1 VPHDGAGLANLLGG
15 REALAAKLDEFFA
28 TPETGR
34 ARGAYW
40 RAIHEMAEARDV
52 RMGQY
57 GHSNQPSHHIIY
69 MYAYAGTAWQTQVK
83 VREVLSR
90 LYAGSE
96 IGQGYLGDEDNG
108 EMSAWWLFSALG
120 IYPLRVG
127 SPDYIIGSPLFRR
140 AVVRMDNGNELVVNA
155 PNNSR
160 ENVYVQ
166 GLSVNGKHWDNV
178 HLPHEMIGGGA
189 VLDFR
194 MGPRPSTWGCN
205 PGALPPSIT
214 PDGVLPRPMRD
225 ITGTPGGHGEGSD
238 GIAVAALF
246 DDNSGTQVTFRTST
260 PWLAYQLPGD
270 GAAIHYYTLTS
281 GTGGDDPCSWTLR
294 GSADGAQWTVVDERA
309 GETFRWR
316 RQTRPFAVANPGSY
330 KRYRLDITEST
341 GTTVTLAEVELLA
354 R

>member
-1 VPHDGAGLANLLGG
+1 M
-15 REALAAKLDEFFA
+15 
-28 TPETGR
+28 T
-34 ARGAYW
+34 
-40 RAIHEMAEARDV
+40 EARDV

-69 MYAYAGTAWQTQVK
+69 MYAHAAAAWRVQEK

-96 IGQGYLGDEDNG
+96 IGQGYSGDEDNG

-120 IYPLRVG
+120 IYPLGVG
-127 SPDYIIGSPLFRR
+127 SPIYVIGSPLFRR

-160 ENVYVQ
+160 QNIYVQ
-166 GLSVNGKHWDNV
+166 GLSVNGKPWNEV
-178 HLPHEMIGGGA
+178 HLPHSVISRGA

-194 MGPRPSTWGCN
+194 MGPRPSTWGCEDN
-205 PGALPPSIT
+205 ALPPSVT
-214 PDGVLPRPMRD
+214 PDGAVPRPMRD
-225 ITGTPGGHGEGSD
+225 AAVGGHGEGSD
-238 GIAVAALF
+238 GVNVAALF
-246 DDNSGTQVTFRTST
+246 DDDSGTQVTFRTAT

-270 GAAIHYYTLTS
+270 GATVWYYTLTS
-281 GTGGDDPCSWTLR
+281 GTHGDDPRSWTLR
-294 GSADGAQWTVVDERA
+294 GSADGAQWTVLDSRQ

-316 RQTRPFAVANPGSY
+316 RQTRPFKVANPGAY
-330 KRYRLDITEST
+330 RRYRLDITENS
-341 GTTVTLAEVELLA
+341 GGDTVTLAEVELLT